1 MAEIPSN
8 GGSLAEGQHGASAI
22 PVPNDGIC
30 RNSGTRVNR
39 TGHPNTSCDDHR
51 RRAHSGGE
59 TLQPHTSDAQIQVTH
74 RVRDTAMFLYVD
86 DGTFPF
92 GTREDLQRGMDLIY
106 HHFARFRLE
115 MHIGRGASESK
126 LECVFFPPPPVLPG
140 PGEDQRRG

>member
-8 GGSLAEGQHGASAI
+8 GGSLAEGQHGASDI

-74 RVRDTAMFLYVD
+74 RVRDTAMVIRGRRHLSVRD
-86 DGTFPF
+86 KGGLATRDGPHLPPLCKIQV
-92 GTREDLQRGMDLIY
+92 GNAHWTR
-106 HHFARFRLE
+106 RL
-115 MHIGRGASESK
+115 
-126 LECVFFPPPPVLPG
+126 
-140 PGEDQRRG
+140 